1 MGKREDWR
9 VVEYSLTEEDIEK
22 MYREYEQEREHNESG
37 KQAKSSV
44 R

>member
-22 MYREYEQEREHNESG
+22 LWKDYEQSKERGKRSES
-37 KQAKSSV
+37 KQQA
-44 R
+44 